1 MTTSQIAQW
10 DERFATEE
18 FVFGREPNAF
28 LRRASIH
35 IVPGGSVLAV
45 ADGEGRNGVWLARQ
59 GFRVHAVDGSSVA
72 LAKSAKLAAEHGVT
86 LRTECADLTAWR
98 WPQAAYDAVAAI
110 FIQFVNPAER
120 ALLFAGM
127 VGALKPG
134 GVLLLEG
141 YRPKQL
147 EYGTGGPKQVEN
159 LYTREL
165 LEAAFADLEI
175 LELRE
180 YDAALDE
187 GGGHHGM
194 SALIDLVA
202 RRPA

>member
-1 MTTSQIAQW
+1 MTSSRIAQW
-10 DERFATEE
+10 DERFAADG

-28 LRRASIH
+28 LRRSAAH
-35 IVPGGSVLAV
+35 IAPGGTVLAV

-59 GFRVHAVDGSSVA
+59 GFRVHAVDGSAVA
-72 LAKSAKLAAEHGVT
+72 LAKSAKLAAEHGVA
-86 LRTECADLTAWR
+86 LRTECIDLTAWR
-98 WPQAAYDAVAAI
+98 WPQAAYDAVVAI
-110 FIQFVNPAER
+110 FIQFATAAEQPA
-120 ALLFAGM
+120 LFAGM
-127 VGALKPG
+127 AHALKPG

-159 LYTREL
+159 LYTRAL
-165 LEAAFADLEI
+165 LETAFAELQI

-180 YDAALDE
+180 YDAAIEE
-187 GGGHHGM
+187 GAAHSGM